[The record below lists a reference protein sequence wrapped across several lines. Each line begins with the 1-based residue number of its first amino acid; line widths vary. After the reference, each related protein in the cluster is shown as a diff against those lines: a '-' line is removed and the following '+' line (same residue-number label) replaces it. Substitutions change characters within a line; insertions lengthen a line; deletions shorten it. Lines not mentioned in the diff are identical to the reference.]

1 MATVQSNRATGISC
15 LIDTD
20 VAIDF
25 LRRRP
30 YARILLDY
38 WAGKGLL
45 AISALTHL
53 EIYRGMKE
61 GEEKATVEFL
71 DGLTSIGVDL
81 PVARRAGVMMKG
93 LIAGGKTACMA
104 DAIIAATAIQLG
116 APLLTNNVERY
127 PFEGVRLIRGTL
139 A

>member
-1 MATVQSNRATGISC
+1 MATVQSSRVTGISC

-25 LRRRP
+25 LRRHP
-30 YARILLDY
+30 YARVLFDY
-38 WAGKGLL
+38 WSGKGLL
-45 AISALTHL
+45 AVSALTHL
-53 EIYRGMKE
+53 EIYRGMKK
-61 GEEKATVEFL
+61 GEEKTTAAFL
-71 DGLTSIGVDL
+71 DGLTSVSVDL
-81 PVARRAGVMMKG
+81 PVARRAGVMIKG
-93 LIAGGKTACMA
+93 LPAGGTTISIV